1 MSAAVRGNKAGRY
14 VVHVWNVYCGC
25 ILHRRGFD
33 TFSGAQRFAE
43 KESAKDEVREAVVTG
58 PGVPDGDGIKD
69 WGPRLI
75 VARNGEV
82 VATAA
87 TA

>member
-1 MSAAVRGNKAGRY
+1 MSAAIRGNREGRY
-14 VVHVWNVYCGC
+14 VAHVWNLYCGC

-33 TFSGAQRFAE
+33 TLAGAVRFVE
-43 KESAKDEVREAVVTG
+43 RESAKDEVREAVITG
-58 PGVPDGDGIKD
+58 PGVPDTDGVRD
-69 WGPRLI
+69 WGPRLV